1 MAEMLVDSTK
11 LDACLDAE
19 ADAIR
24 AKTGDSNDLT
34 FDFANNKGFADAIAA
49 IPSGGGNQEYH
60 LLYDTTLEEEVDTIR
75 IDFDAQMQKYK
86 VIYILADSPANSPTY
101 PYIRVNS
108 TTNGS
113 YNGSPALSE
122 ASIMPNPIDDSQ
134 GRVVLLPYTTFTYP
148 ISFIYFAKYY
158 ATQKFQVGT
167 RIRLFGWG

>member
-1 MAEMLVDSTK
+1 MAEMLIDGAK

-24 AKTGDSNDLT
+24 AKTGGSSPIPYDY
-34 FDFANNKGFADAIAA
+34 ANNKGFADAIAA

-60 LLYDTTLEEEVDTIR
+60 LLYDTTLGEEVDTIR

-108 TTNGS
+108 TTEGF
-113 YNGSPALSE
+113 YNGPQALSV

-134 GRVVLLPYTTFTYP
+134 GRVVLFPNTTFTYP

-158 ATQKFQVGT
+158 AAHKFQVGT